1 MRPKTALLLLV
12 IALAMLQSGLHA
24 ASGDPLT
31 TEVTLYAH
39 TDPSAGRI
47 LTLNSNS
54 TTRQAADAREGVAFT
69 LVPPLSAPLRI
80 RGEISIYVWL
90 SSQTNVRGTLRVALS
105 EVMANASV
113 VEIAESN
120 LTLAVSSI
128 PYPPS
133 PYPPPTV
140 IFGLAGIDHTLV
152 TNSTLR
158 LEVQFSPVSA
168 VPVSLLWDDPSTR
181 TRVALKVESTPKTSL
196 TIMDSSGEVSS
207 IFAQNGTGMAQLMTK
222 VSVED
227 AFGGTNVRAVSIKV
241 TNSTGYTLVN
251 SPMNMTSST
260 TRPLRLEYI
269 RPITIPAGDFNVT
282 ASVQDYAH
290 RLFVATKKITVTR
303 FCTLSL
309 SLTDPQARPLPGV
322 NVSLSAASVKWIK
335 EATTDSNGTTVSLV
349 PSGPI
354 TVQVWKSAVRVLSQE
369 FEVSSD
375 TKLQLVLGLYDW
387 TFHVTLRN
395 LNVPISAARVELHL
409 NGTLVNSNSTD
420 ANGLAIFKSMPPG
433 TYDVTVASPTWFATN
448 AQLDNVTFLKSEKTE
463 ISLSVYYQGWSWLL
477 LMAAPIAVVAFF
489 GALVVARR
497 RPGKR
502 GFKHVADLFGGALPS
517 SSVVMIAGPS
527 GSGRSLLLQNIL
539 GDSLQLRRHCVYVS
553 NSEMPSRIKG
563 QLARMGLDS
572 ERYENDNMLRFID
585 AYSGGSGV
593 VSSEKHS
600 VSSPR
605 DLTGLGIQITSCLD
619 EVGGVGDVFLD
630 SLAPIAALGDSTKA
644 LNFVEYYGARIVKS
658 GGSFLYVASDTIE
671 SDLLRRFEDS
681 SDCVFQTERYAGP
694 GKVRNRLL
702 VKKARG
708 IEHEPGWV
716 GLKIAPSGR
725 MEFIALPAEHA

>member
-1 MRPKTALLLLV
+1 MRPKIAVLLLI

-39 TDPSAGRI
+39 TDPTAGRI

-54 TTRQAADAREGVAFT
+54 TTRQAADARDGVAFT

-80 RGEISIYVWL
+80 RGEISVYVWL
-90 SSQTNVRGTLRVALS
+90 SSQISVRGTLRVALS
-105 EVMANASV
+105 EVMANASAV
-113 VEIAESN
+113 GITESD
-120 LTLAVSSI
+120 LTLAVPSV

-140 IFGLAGIDHTLV
+140 IFGLAGIDHTLA
-152 TNSTLR
+152 TGSTLR
-158 LEVQFSPVSA
+158 LEVQFSPVTA
-168 VPVSLLWDDPSTR
+168 VPVSLLWDNPSTR
-181 TRVALKVESTPKTSL
+181 TRLVLEVESSPTISL
-196 TIMDSSGEVSS
+196 MITDSSGQVSK
-207 IFAQNGTGMAQLMTK
+207 IFAQNETGMAQLMAK
-222 VSVED
+222 VSIED
-227 AFGGTNVRAVSIKV
+227 AFNGTNVRTVSIRV
-241 TNSTGYTLVN
+241 TNSTGYALVN
-251 SPMNMTSST
+251 IPMNMTSRTT
-260 TRPLRLEYI
+260 TRPLRLEYVH
-269 RPITIPAGDFNVT
+269 PITIPAGNFNVT

-303 FCTLSL
+303 FCSLSL
-309 SLTDPQARPLPGV
+309 SLTDPQARPLPGL
-322 NVSLSAASVKWIK
+322 NVSLSTPLAQWSK
-335 EATTDSNGTTVSLV
+335 EATTDSNGTSVSLV

-354 TVQVWKSAVRVLSQE
+354 TVQVRKSGVEMLSQE
-369 FEVSSD
+369 FELTSD

-387 TFHVTLRN
+387 TFLVSLQN
-395 LNVPISAARVELHL
+395 LDVPISGARVALYL
-409 NGTLVNSNSTD
+409 NGTLITSNSTD
-420 ANGLAIFKSMPPG
+420 RNGLAIFKSMPPG
-433 TYDVTVASPTWFATN
+433 TYNVTIFSPTWFASDT
-448 AQLDNVTFLKSEKTE
+448 QLNNVTFLRSRRTE
-463 ISLSVYYQGWSWLL
+463 VSLPVYYEGWLL
-477 LMAAPIAVVAFF
+477 LLAAPIAIVAFF
-489 GALVVARR
+489 GAVVVAHRR
-497 RPGKR
+497 AGRR
-502 GFKHVADLFGGALPS
+502 GFKHVADLFGGVLPS
-517 SSVVMIAGPS
+517 SSVIMIAGPS
-527 GSGRSLLLQNIL
+527 GSGKSLLLQNIL
-539 GDSLQLRRHCVYVS
+539 SDSLQLQRRCVYVS

-563 QLARMGLDS
+563 QLTKMGLDS

-593 VSSEKHS
+593 VPSEKHS

-658 GGSFLYVASDTIE
+658 GGNFLYVASDTIE

-681 SDCVFQTERYAGP
+681 SDCVLQTERYSGP

-708 IEHEPGWV
+708 IEHEHGWV
-716 GLKIAPSGR
+716 GLKITPSGR
-725 MEFIALPAEHA
+725 IEFIVLPLEHV

>member
-1 MRPKTALLLLV
+1 MRSKTALLLL
-12 IALAMLQSGLHA
+12 IMALAMLQSGLHA

-54 TTRQAADAREGVAFT
+54 TTRQSADARGGVAFT
-69 LVPPLSAPLRI
+69 LVPPLSAPLRML
-80 RGEISIYVWL
+80 GKISIYVWL
-90 SSQTNVRGTLRVALS
+90 SSQTSVRGTLRVALS
-105 EVMANASV
+105 EVMANASAV
-113 VEIAESN
+113 GITESD
-120 LTLAVSSI
+120 LTLVVPSI

-133 PYPPPTV
+133 PFPPPTV
-140 IFGLAGIDHTLV
+140 IFGLAGIDHTLA
-152 TNSTLR
+152 TGSTLR
-158 LEVQFSPVSA
+158 LDVQFSPVTA

-181 TRVALKVESTPKTSL
+181 TRLVLEIESSPKTSL
-196 TIMDSSGEVSS
+196 TITDSSGEVST
-207 IFAQNGTGMAQLMTK
+207 IFAQNETGMAQLMAK

-227 AFGGTNVRAVSIKV
+227 AFSGTNVRAVSIRV
-241 TNSTGYTLVN
+241 TNSTGYTLAN
-251 SPMNMTSST
+251 APMNLTS
-260 TRPLRLEYI
+260 RAELPLRLEYMH
-269 RPITIPAGDFNVT
+269 PITVPAGDFNVT

-290 RLFVATKKITVTR
+290 RLFVVTKKITVAR
-303 FCTLSL
+303 FYTLSL
-309 SLTDPQARPLPGV
+309 SSTDKQGKALSGL
-322 NVSLSAASVKWIK
+322 NVSLSAASARWVK
-335 EATTDSNGTTVSLV
+335 EVTTDSNGTAVSLV

-354 TVQVWKSAVRVLSQE
+354 TVQVRKRGVEVLSQE
-369 FEVSSD
+369 FEVASD
-375 TKLQLVLGLYDW
+375 TKLQLVPELYDW
-387 TFHVTLRN
+387 TFLVTLQY
-395 LNVPISAARVELHL
+395 LNIPISGAKVELYL
-409 NGTLVNSNSTD
+409 NGTLITSNSTD
-420 ANGLAIFKSMPPG
+420 GKGGAIFRSMPLG
-433 TYDVTVASPTWFATN
+433 TYNVTVVSPTAFASN
-448 AQLDNVTFLKSEKTE
+448 APLNNVTFLQSKKTE
-463 ISLSVYYQGWSWLL
+463 VSLHFNLHLVLL
-477 LMAAPIAVVAFF
+477 PASIAIVAFF
-489 GALVVARR
+489 GAVAVARR
-497 RPGKR
+497 RAGKR
-502 GFKHVADLFGGALPS
+502 SFKHVADLLGGALPS
-517 SSVVMIAGPS
+517 SSVIMIAGPS
-527 GSGRSLLLQNIL
+527 GSGKSLLLQNIL
-539 GDSLQLRRHCVYVS
+539 SDSLQLRRRCVYIS

-563 QLARMGLDS
+563 QLAKMGLDS

-658 GGSFLYVASDTIE
+658 GGNLLYVASDTIE

-681 SDCVFQTERYAGP
+681 SDCVLQTERYAGP

-708 IEHEPGWV
+708 MEHEQGWV
-716 GLKIAPSGR
+716 GLKIAPSAR
-725 MEFIALPAEHA
+725 IEFIALPTEHA